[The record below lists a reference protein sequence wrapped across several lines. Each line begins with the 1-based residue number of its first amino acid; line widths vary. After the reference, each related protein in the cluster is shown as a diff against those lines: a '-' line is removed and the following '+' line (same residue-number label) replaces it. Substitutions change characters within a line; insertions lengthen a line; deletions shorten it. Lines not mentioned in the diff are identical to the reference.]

1 MFCSTQSDHHCS
13 HLFIIRPVAVVA
25 DADAAAGVG
34 GVGVGGGGGGGGG
47 DDGHVSGGTLS

>member
-1 MFCSTQSDHHCS
+1 MFCSTQSDHRCS

-25 DADAAAGVG
+25 DVDAGAGA
-34 GVGVGGGGGGGGG
+34 GGGGGGG

>member
-1 MFCSTQSDHHCS
+1 MFCSTQSDHRCS

-34 GVGVGGGGGGGGG
+34 GVGGGGGG